1 MERDPAAGNHA
12 ERGARVVPVACDSG
26 LRALTDFL
34 NSSEF
39 AADDADRGVA
49 RERQA
54 LKVRTPYAAGTAAN
68 DPVSLRKDDVP

>member
-1 MERDPAAGNHA
+1 VV
-12 ERGARVVPVACDSG
+12 RGCCVACDSG

-34 NSSEF
+34 NSPEF
-39 AADDADRGVA
+39 AADDADRGVT

-54 LKVRTPYAAGTAAN
+54 LNVRTPYAAGTAVN